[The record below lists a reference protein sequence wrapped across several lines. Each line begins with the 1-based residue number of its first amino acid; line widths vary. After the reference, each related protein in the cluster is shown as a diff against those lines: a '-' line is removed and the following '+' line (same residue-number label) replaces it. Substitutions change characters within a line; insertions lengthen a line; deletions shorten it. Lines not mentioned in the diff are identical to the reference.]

1 MTGISNLNLV
11 LQQGGSAQEVH
22 HIKQQSVEHTQV
34 VAAQQEAA
42 REAELKGK
50 VPESEASDKLYL
62 KREKSREKDSRRQPE
77 DEKKKKKDEEE
88 KKLSLTGKLVDT
100 VA

>member
-1 MTGISNLNLV
+1 MAGISNLNIV

-22 HIKQQSVEHTQV
+22 NIKQQTVGYTQV

-50 VPESEASDKLYL
+50 VPESEASDELYL
-62 KREKSREKDSRRQPE
+62 KREKSREKNDKRQSE

-88 KKLSLTGKLVDT
+88 KKLTLTGKFLDT